1 MLICNGG
8 EMEQWVEQVLGS
20 LDTSHMKVL
29 DHDGLWTVVEEEHV
43 EGMEEE
49 EHRHE
54 DGFEMHIEY
63 DEHIWT
69 SPCQCPGHCKNNKP
83 DLVRGSPREKAVL
96 RIIPRHT

>member
-1 MLICNGG
+1 
-8 EMEQWVEQVLGS
+8 
-20 LDTSHMKVL
+20 MKVL
-29 DHDGLWTVVEEEHV
+29 TMMDYVDVVEEEHV

-69 SPCQCPGHCKNNKP
+69 SPVNALSLIH
-83 DLVRGSPREKAVL
+83 
-96 RIIPRHT
+96 I